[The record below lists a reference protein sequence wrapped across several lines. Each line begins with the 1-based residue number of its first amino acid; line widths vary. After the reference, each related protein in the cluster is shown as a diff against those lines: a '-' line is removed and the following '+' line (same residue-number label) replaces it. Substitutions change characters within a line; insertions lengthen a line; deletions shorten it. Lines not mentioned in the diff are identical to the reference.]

1 MSTGRPDMVHLQ
13 VNLMTALAL
22 PAMSAARRL
31 GAALRVAPAVIVA
44 LALGLFA
51 GPFLSNALGWQITPG
66 AALAQARAGLVELQS
81 DYCDARARDDMDE
94 PHGQLGWRIRND
106 LANKWARM
114 PGSDKVEF
122 DVVRACAQ
130 KLARR

>member
-1 MSTGRPDMVHLQ
+1 
-13 VNLMTALAL
+13 MTAVAL
-22 PAMSAARRL
+22 PATNAAQRL
-31 GAALRVAPAVIVA
+31 AASLRVAPAVIVA
-44 LALGLFA
+44 FALGVSA

-81 DYCDARARDDMDE
+81 DYCDARARADMDE
-94 PHGQLGWRIRND
+94 PHGQLGWRMRNE

-114 PGSDKVEF
+114 PGNDKVEF

>member
-1 MSTGRPDMVHLQ
+1 
-13 VNLMTALAL
+13 MTALAF
-22 PAMSAARRL
+22 PAMNATQRL
-31 GAALRVAPAVIVA
+31 GAALRLTPAIIVA
-44 LALGLFA
+44 LALGVFV
-51 GPFLSNALGWQITPG
+51 GPFLSNAMGWQITPD

-81 DYCDARARDDMDE
+81 DYCDLQARADIDE
-94 PHGQLGWRIRND
+94 LHGQLGWRVRND

>member
-1 MSTGRPDMVHLQ
+1 
-13 VNLMTALAL
+13 MTALAL
-22 PAMSAARRL
+22 PAMSAAQRL
-31 GAALRVAPAVIVA
+31 AASLRVAPPVIVA
-44 LALGLFA
+44 LALGMFA
-51 GPFLSNALGWQITPG
+51 GPFLSNAMGWQITPG

-81 DYCDARARDDMDE
+81 DYCDHRARAELGE
-94 PHGQLGWRIRND
+94 PHGQLGWRMRND